1 MKARILT
8 HGIRPILLCA
18 LSLPTICLGAISAMK
33 RSKQYKQELE
43 KVKNVKFNF
52 ETQVI
57 SLESSSQNAATFAA
71 LQEGTAMMQRIRSEV
86 GIENVHDIMDQVREN
101 TDLEQEINQAIS
113 QSLDPYMSDE
123 DELLEWIRSDADDG
137 MNETW
142 EETDSETW

>member
-1 MKARILT
+1 
-8 HGIRPILLCA
+8 
-18 LSLPTICLGAISAMK
+18 MK